1 MLQKEGQ
8 IRIPSGCAISGIFD
22 KTGRRISGDA
32 IVKSIKLMHDRS
44 NGLGG
49 GFAGY
54 GIYPEYKDLYAFHL
68 FYDNSNAREETE
80 RFLERHF
87 DLVNLSRIPIRK
99 TPKIVNE
106 PLIWRYFVNPL
117 PTKLA
122 DSQLDEREFVADCV
136 IKINT
141 KIDGSYVFSSGKNM
155 GVFKAV
161 GYPEDVGRFYRLE
174 EYGGYCWTAHGR
186 YPTNTPGW
194 WGGAHPFSLLDY
206 SIVHNGEISSY
217 DANRRFIEMFGYKCT
232 LLTDTEVITYIIDY
246 LNRKQGLT
254 LQEVSEVIAAPF
266 WSEIDKLPEP
276 QRKKMRYLRST
287 FASLLIT
294 GPFSILLGMKGT
306 MMALNDRLKLRSMVV
321 GEKGDRVYVASEE
334 CAIREVCGAPDKIWS
349 PKGGEPVIIQ
359 LNEEAMACL

>member
-141 KIDGSYVFSSGKNM
+141 KIDGSYVF
-155 GVFKAV
+155 
-161 GYPEDVGRFYRLE
+161 
-174 EYGGYCWTAHGR
+174 
-186 YPTNTPGW
+186 
-194 WGGAHPFSLLDY
+194 FS
-206 SIVHNGEISSY
+206 V
-217 DANRRFIEMFGYKCT
+217 
-232 LLTDTEVITYIIDY
+232 
-246 LNRKQGLT
+246 
-254 LQEVSEVIAAPF
+254 
-266 WSEIDKLPEP
+266 
-276 QRKKMRYLRST
+276 
-287 FASLLIT
+287 
-294 GPFSILLGMKGT
+294 
-306 MMALNDRLKLRSMVV
+306 
-321 GEKGDRVYVASEE
+321 
-334 CAIREVCGAPDKIWS
+334 
-349 PKGGEPVIIQ
+349 
-359 LNEEAMACL
+359 